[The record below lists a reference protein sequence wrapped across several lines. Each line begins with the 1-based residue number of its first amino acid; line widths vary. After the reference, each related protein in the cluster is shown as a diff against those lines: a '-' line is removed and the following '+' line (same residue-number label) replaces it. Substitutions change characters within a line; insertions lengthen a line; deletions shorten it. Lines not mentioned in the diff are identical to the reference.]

1 MKYSQL
7 ESFPIE
13 YHHVIN
19 NQELKKN
26 KNSPLLSLKDFISD
40 GLIRVGGRITESHL
54 PFKKKHHIVVAKDHP
69 LSKLLIIHPH
79 EMNCHCGREQ
89 TLGL

>member
-7 ESFPIE
+7 ESFPTE

-19 NQELKKN
+19 NQELKN
-26 KNSPLLSLKDFISD
+26 NNNSPLLSLKDFISD

-54 PFKKKHHIVVAKDHP
+54 PFKKKTSHR
-69 LSKLLIIHPH
+69 S
-79 EMNCHCGREQ
+79 C
-89 TLGL
+89 